1 MENST
6 EIWQTSVNGQ
16 LYETDFAGLVE
27 WIAEGSLQPEDKV
40 RKGNLRWI
48 EADKVPALHRFFNA
62 REVEMVNQVVTST
75 NIQTDFTPS
84 QVQNFNVNQLHPV
97 TQNFQTPPPPTFYK
111 DLTPEAERK
120 YCAIHTDADAKF
132 LCQTCGNYFCKACPQ
147 NGSCPMCG
155 AVCKSIEV
163 SLATTP
169 SFPHSFPQANQ
180 NQEVFVDEDVKKAAN
195 WFYWKAGLTVVNSIL
210 AIAGVY
216 WQFFLGLTLPQLFH
230 GILIGISEMSP
241 DTNVKPFQGIV
252 LLLSLFG
259 SGLVGFFGYQAK
271 QAKKW
276 AFILGIVIFAFD
288 GLLYLLTLSVFGILI
303 HGYAIYSLKKA
314 FSNCRK

>member
-16 LYETDFAGLVE
+16 IYETDFAGLIE
-27 WIAEGSLQPEDKV
+27 WIAGGSLQPQDKV

-62 REVEMVNQVVTST
+62 REFETTNQIVTST
-75 NIQTDFTPS
+75 NVQNSAPP
-84 QVQNFNVNQLHPV
+84 QVQNFNVNQPHSV

-111 DLTPEAERK
+111 DLTSEAERK

-155 AVCKSIEV
+155 AMCKAIEV
-163 SLATTP
+163 SLVTTP
-169 SFPHSFPQANQ
+169 SFPQPFPQANQ
-180 NQEVFVDEDVKKAAN
+180 NQEVFVDADIKSAAN

-288 GLLYLLTLSVFGILI
+288 GLLYLLTLSIFGILI
-303 HGYAIYSLKKA
+303 HVYAIYSLSKA

>member
-1 MENST
+1 MENPN

-16 LYETDFAGLVE
+16 VYETDFAGLVE
-27 WIAEGSLQPEDKV
+27 WIAGGSLQPQDKV

-62 REVEMVNQVVTST
+62 REFETANQVVTST
-75 NIQTDFTPS
+75 NFQTSAPP
-84 QVQNFNVNQLHPV
+84 QVQNFNAGQLQPV
-97 TQNFQTPPPPTFYK
+97 TQNFQAPPPPNFYK

-120 YCAIHTDADAKF
+120 YCAIHTDANAKY
-132 LCQTCGNYFCKACPQ
+132 LCQTCSNYFCKACPQ

-155 AVCKSIEV
+155 AMCKSIEV
-163 SLATTP
+163 PNVHPTV
-169 SFPHSFPQANQ
+169 FPPD
-180 NQEVFVDEDVKKAAN
+180 NQEVFIDEDVRKAAN

-230 GILIGISEMSP
+230 GIVVGISQLSP
-241 DTNVKPFQGIV
+241 DANLKPFQGIV
-252 LLLSLFG
+252 FVISLIG

-271 QAKKW
+271 QGKKW
-276 AFILGIVIFAFD
+276 AFILGIIIFAFD
-288 GLLYLLTLSVFGILI
+288 GLLYLLTLSIFGIVI
-303 HGYAIYSLKKA
+303 HVYAIYSLNKA
-314 FSNCRK
+314 YSNCRK